1 MAELPDL
8 DVVYRYEP
16 APPAGAGAGADAK
29 GLAITVLVLHEAG
42 QDEQSLLEAARRVA
56 PGAALL
62 SPRGALQADGGG
74 YRHLPVRTVEKPTNA
89 DDTDPHVEA
98 IHQRSGELA
107 GWVARACEALGL
119 DPAAVWPF
127 GFGDGATAAAALA
140 YDHPDTVAGAVVLSG
155 CPPFRPRGGRIL
167 DFKQVF
173 CATGRNDETVTMDDY
188 EELVEGLVTA
198 GADVELHWYD
208 VGHELCDAELDDA
221 REWLRKRLADA

>member
-8 DVVYRYEP
+8 GVVYRYEP
-16 APPAGAGAGADAK
+16 SPVAGSDADAESPS
-29 GLAITVLVLHEAG
+29 ITMAVLHEAG
-42 QDEQSLLEAARRVA
+42 QDEQSLLEAARQVA

-62 SPRGALQADGGG
+62 SPRGALEVDGGG
-74 YRHLPVRTVEKPTNA
+74 YRHLPVRTVDKPTNA

-98 IHQRSGELA
+98 IHQRSAELA
-107 GWVARACEALGL
+107 AWVAQACDALGL
-119 DPAAVWPF
+119 DRAAVWLF

-167 DFKQVF
+167 DLKQVF

-208 VGHELCDAELDDA
+208 VGHELCEAELDDA
-221 REWLRKRLADA
+221 REWLRKRLADS